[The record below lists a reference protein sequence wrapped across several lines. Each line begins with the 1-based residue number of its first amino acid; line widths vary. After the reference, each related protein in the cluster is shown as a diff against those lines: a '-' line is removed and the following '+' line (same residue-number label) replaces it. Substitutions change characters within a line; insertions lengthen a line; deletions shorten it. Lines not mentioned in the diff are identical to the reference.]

1 MKRGLK
7 KLRDFIHSDD
17 SVYKNSKI
25 MIVDDS
31 EDILV
36 LIKDILK
43 IEGFIPEIFNNPGLA
58 LDVLDKTYDL
68 IILDLMMPLMS
79 GEEFLKIVRERKDLN
94 LIPIIIL
101 TAKNNSDEDVAG
113 IYKIG
118 ANDYVSKPFLRAEFI
133 AKIKVHIKLKKFT
146 EVLLKLNCKMNKQNI
161 KLKKTVKEE
170 ELLNE
175 KILERTLEIKKAKEE
190 VEDLNKGLRYT
201 STHDSLT
208 TIYNRFAILNFLEND
223 INRTKRINKNLSL
236 IMYDIDFFKKNN
248 DNYGHIVG
256 DSILKELSLVIK
268 ESIRDIDLVGR
279 YGGEE
284 FLIILPDT
292 SCDEG
297 LVLAKRLLDL
307 VRNHKFHTSKGVLQI
322 TISIGI
328 SQYIMGESMGSFID
342 RVDKLLYEAK
352 NSGRDCIKVCK

>member
-1 MKRGLK
+1 MKYGLK

-31 EDILV
+31 EDILM
-36 LIKDILK
+36 LIENILK
-43 IEGFIPEIFNNPGLA
+43 MEGFIPEIYKDPGLA
-58 LDVLDKTYDL
+58 LSAIDKTYDL

-79 GEEFLKIVRERKDLN
+79 GEEFLKKIRERKDLN

-101 TAKNNSDEDVAG
+101 TAKNNSDEDIAG

-118 ANDYVSKPFLRAEFI
+118 ANDYVQKPFLRAEFI
-133 AKIKVHIKLKKFT
+133 SKIKVHIKLKKFT
-146 EVLLKLNCKMNKQNI
+146 EVLLKLNYKIYKQNI
-161 KLKKTVKEE
+161 ELKKTVKEE

-190 VEDLNKGLRYT
+190 IEDLNKGLKYT

-208 TIYNRFAILNFLEND
+208 TIYNRFAILSFLEND

-236 IMYDIDFFKKNN
+236 IMYDIDFFKKIN

-256 DSILKELSLVIK
+256 DSILQELSLVIK
-268 ESIRDIDLVGR
+268 ENIRDIDLVGR

-292 SCDEG
+292 CCDEG
-297 LVLAKRLLDL
+297 LALAKRLLEL
-307 VRNHKFHTSKGVLQI
+307 VRNHKFHTSKGILQI

-328 SQYIMGESMGSFID
+328 SQYIMGESIDLFID
-342 RVDKLLYEAK
+342 RVDKSLYEAK
-352 NSGRDCIKVCK
+352 NSGRDCIKNM